1 MTIHDQDTDPSTPGS
16 RRNPGSRPAS
26 TDPGLGPP
34 SQGASG
40 KPMGVV
46 VPPVGPARQGKP
58 VSVFASART
67 KDSVELLLEG
77 IAGPRP
83 DRVRT
88 MPQTGG
94 EAAAAY
100 HAEHAVRAAHTSP
113 DDQPKVMI
121 AGGPLDVTE
130 PSNHRP
136 PLMEVPEGWGAADPT
151 HVPPRPMGRRIAV
164 AALAGLAVV
173 LAIFVALDRAPP
185 PPITPTPVA
194 VPATPV
200 EPVIAP
206 TARPVAEPVPEAPPV
221 TSDAPSP
228 APSVAAT
235 PQARAR
241 KARPRP
247 GAPAPDLG
255 EFKTTF

>member
-1 MTIHDQDTDPSTPGS
+1 
-16 RRNPGSRPAS
+16 
-26 TDPGLGPP
+26 
-34 SQGASG
+34 
-40 KPMGVV
+40 
-46 VPPVGPARQGKP
+46 
-58 VSVFASART
+58 
-67 KDSVELLLEG
+67 
-77 IAGPRP
+77 
-83 DRVRT
+83 
-88 MPQTGG
+88 
-94 EAAAAY
+94 
-100 HAEHAVRAAHTSP
+100 
-113 DDQPKVMI
+113 
-121 AGGPLDVTE
+121 
-130 PSNHRP
+130 
-136 PLMEVPEGWGAADPT
+136 MEVPEGWGAADPT